1 MARND
6 DTGHTATGQG
16 AGQGAGQSNQGVTV
30 HMRVPEKD
38 QITRDFLAA
47 QDNKSTSVRM
57 LIRAFVAQYGAA
69 DVVETMA
76 QLLGTNET
84 YAPMQMSQTAQPA
97 PQTTQL
103 PQTDTD
109 ASGNSTAAD

>member
-1 MARND
+1 MVRND
-6 DTGHTATGQG
+6 DTGQSADQTAQ
-16 AGQGAGQSNQGVTV
+16 QGVTV

-84 YAPMQMSQTAQPA
+84 YAPMQMSQPQSASQTAQPA
-97 PQTTQL
+97 QSAQ
-103 PQTDTD
+103 QADTDTS
-109 ASGNSTAAD
+109 AAAD

>member
-1 MARND
+1 MTRD
-6 DTGHTATGQG
+6 DNTAAQG
-16 AGQGAGQSNQGVTV
+16 NAQQGVTV

-57 LIRAFVAQYGAA
+57 LIRAFVAQYGAT

-76 QLLGTNET
+76 QLLGTGET
-84 YAPMQMSQTAQPA
+84 YAPMQIAQSQSQPQLESQTTA
-97 PQTTQL
+97 PVQ
-103 PQTDTD
+103 
-109 ASGNSTAAD
+109 S